1 LVVVVV
7 VVVVRGGRVF
17 VARCFAR
24 EKEGIGK
31 EEARFVFHRIMSDNI
46 TSGTAW
52 RLENIFMIDVLIE

>member
-1 LVVVVV
+1 M
-7 VVVVRGGRVF
+7 F